1 MVMRITM
8 WPIPYIISLKL
19 CKPCF
24 FFFIIPLSLVGG
36 GGGGVNHISCSCIT
50 IVNYFRRDMY
60 DEDNEYVAVGVS
72 EISCN
77 VEHKVINY

>member
-1 MVMRITM
+1 MFLLL
-8 WPIPYIISLKL
+8 YH
-19 CKPCF
+19 
-24 FFFIIPLSLVGG
+24 PLVLGWG